1 MSSKQNPPRFADI
14 DDYIAAAAPEVR
26 AILSE
31 IREIAQRAAPE
42 ASETI
47 SYQMP
52 ALRKGRVF
60 FYFAAFKKHIGIY
73 PPLHADAGLVQELQ
87 PWRGPKGNLQFPL
100 DQPLPYA
107 LIQRLVA
114 ALAREYGK
122 P

>member
-1 MSSKQNPPRFADI
+1 MAAARFTDV
-14 DDYIAAAAPEVR
+14 DSYIAAAAPEAQALLR
-26 AILSE
+26 E
-31 IREIAQRAAPE
+31 IRRLAKAAAPE
-42 ASETI
+42 ATETI

-52 ALRKGRVF
+52 ALKQGRVF

-73 PPLHADAGLVQELQ
+73 PPVQADKQLVQELA

-100 DQPLPYA
+100 DQPLPYE
-107 LIQRLVA
+107 LIRRIVL